1 MLRGGRKNYC
11 CGHQQFCPQW
21 PSPYL
26 IELKVPGPTTSKVVA
41 SGASI
46 LKQLKSISFF
56 FKKKFIKK

>member
-11 CGHQQFCPQW
+11 FGHQQSCPQW
-21 PSPYL
+21 PSPHL

-46 LKQLKSISFF
+46 LKQLKSIPFF
-56 FKKKFIKK
+56 F